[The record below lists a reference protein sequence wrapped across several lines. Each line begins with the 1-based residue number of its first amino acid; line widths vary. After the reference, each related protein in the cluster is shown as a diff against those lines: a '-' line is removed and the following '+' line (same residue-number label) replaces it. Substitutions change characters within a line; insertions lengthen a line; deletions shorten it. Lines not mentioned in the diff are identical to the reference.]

1 MKKSARLKKIL
12 VSAFTIMAV
21 FVACAPFQD
30 SIFSDTLLR
39 KERHLNQ
46 KMIATLPDVDSDG
59 VIRIAVLADS
69 HQNYKPLDSTIDQV
83 NSTAGIDFVANLGD
97 FTNSAYNLEY
107 DQFLKSYARIEF
119 PRLTTIGNHDAIGA
133 GPSLFKKAFGDI
145 NFWFESSSHRFV
157 FFSTAN
163 LEDPESFDPNWLLH
177 VVNASAKPVIIF
189 THIALEDP
197 ERFSGEVAPIFT
209 QVIQKAQLILNGHN
223 HVYLSR
229 TLLGTPLIHGPR
241 VEVGWMILE
250 IQGTSLKVI
259 QMPQGQVEWFTLKP

>member
-1 MKKSARLKKIL
+1 MKKKLTYGFMIL
-12 VSAFTIMAV
+12 GFV
-21 FVACAPFQD
+21 FIACAPFQD

-46 KMIATLPDVDSDG
+46 KMIDLLPDINSDG
-59 VIRIAVLADS
+59 VVRIAVIADS
-69 HQNYKPLDSTIDQV
+69 HQNYKPLDEAIDQV
-83 NSTAGIDFVANLGD
+83 NDTPGIDFVANLGD

-107 DQFLKSYARIEF
+107 DQFLKSYT
-119 PRLTTIGNHDAIGA
+119 RLEKPHITTIGNHDAIGA
-133 GPSLFKKAFGDI
+133 GPGLFKKAFGPI
-145 NFWFESSSHRFV
+145 NFWFESNSHRFV

-163 LEDPESFDPNWLLH
+163 LEDPESFDPAWLLN

-197 ERFSGEVAPIFT
+197 ERFSGSMSATFT

-223 HVYLSR
+223 HVYFSR
-229 TLLGTPLIHGPR
+229 TLLGTTLIQGPR

-250 IQGTSLKVI
+250 IQSTNLKVT
-259 QMPQGQVEWFTLKP
+259 QMPKGQEEWFTLKP